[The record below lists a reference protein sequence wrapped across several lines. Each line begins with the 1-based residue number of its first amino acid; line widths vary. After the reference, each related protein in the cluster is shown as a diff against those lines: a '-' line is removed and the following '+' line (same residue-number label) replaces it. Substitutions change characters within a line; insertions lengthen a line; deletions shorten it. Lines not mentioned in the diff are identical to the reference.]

1 MAISEQLVLE
11 IRAEV
16 GQLRAQLEELR
27 NRLQGIDVE
36 WTAKLQEGIQQ
47 SAQSAKELASQFE
60 NIVSTIRT
68 IALSLPFV
76 GFIKEGI
83 EFNRQIEQAKI
94 GFAGILTSIAQIRDE
109 QGKLVEGAEKYASA
123 VKLSNQL
130 LNELRIAGL
139 QTVLT
144 FQDLVQISQGIMAPF
159 LSAGGN
165 LKEFSQFVV
174 LLSNAVAGLGLPMNQ
189 VVQETRDLLMGTIDM
204 NSQLARSL
212 GITNEMV
219 NRWREQGTLFQE
231 LTA

>member
-1 MAISEQLVLE
+1 MAVSEQLVLE

-27 NRLQGIDVE
+27 NRLQGIDVS
-36 WTAKLQEGIQQ
+36 WTAKLQENIEQ
-47 SAQSAKELASQFE
+47 STQSAKQLASQFE
-60 NIVSTIRT
+60 SIASTIRT

-83 EFNRQIEQAKI
+83 EFNKQIEQVRI
-94 GFAGILTSIAQIRDE
+94 GFAGILTSIAQIRDK
-109 QGKLVEGAEKYASA
+109 QGKLVEGAEKYANA
-123 VKLSNQL
+123 IKLSNQL

-165 LKEFSQFVV
+165 LKEFSQFVP
-174 LLSNAVAGLGLPMNQ
+174 NAPCGV
-189 VVQETRDLLMGTIDM
+189 E
-204 NSQLARSL
+204 S
-212 GITNEMV
+212 
-219 NRWREQGTLFQE
+219 
-231 LTA
+231 